1 VDEVRFRLL
10 RKGDYIFGSFLK
22 PESVDGYI
30 NGVNPGDKSDVLG
43 RFPFSESSVDE
54 AVEYANIGAKTWR
67 RTSLNDRANSL
78 RRFREHIARHQE
90 KLAGLITR
98 ETGKPVWEARHEVI
112 ATVRALDLF
121 LDDGM
126 GYLAPR
132 VIEEI
137 GARSDPMPRGVVAV
151 LTPYVFPLLVPATN
165 TAAAMLAG
173 NAVVFKASKFTP
185 GVGQAIAEIWD
196 RCTIPRGVFNMIQ
209 GPGSIV
215 GERLVR
221 HAQTDAVLFT
231 GSFQTASTVRRST
244 FERPE
249 ISVAIHS
256 GGKGISIVLENAD
269 LDQAVYETMVGA
281 FLTTGQRHNST
292 GRVFVCDKIFDA
304 FVQKL
309 VKQTSLLGVGYGFKP
324 DTFMGPLIS
333 ENFRTRYGRY
343 CKALLDKGHEAL
355 TPVGPE
361 RASKRRGFYAKPA
374 IFQVHWENGAA
385 FLNEEPPGPIL
396 LVYRV
401 ANWEEASSLHNQA
414 LYRLSTSVF
423 THPQNPYLP
432 DIRDRIQTGALN
444 LNRGTIGASLR
455 LASVGLGRSSNGFS
469 TGLDLLRAVTYS
481 RAQLLEG
488 RPLEPS
494 AMLPGTNWDGQHV
507 DQPTDEIDRD
517 SSSDSTAT
525 LEVVGGH
532 SGG

>member
-1 VDEVRFRLL
+1 VDEVRYRLL
-10 RKGDYIFGSFLK
+10 RKGDYVFGSFLK
-22 PESVDGYI
+22 PESVYGYI
-30 NGVNPGDKSDVLG
+30 NGINPGDKTDVLG

-54 AVEYANIGAKTWR
+54 AVEYASIGAKTWR
-67 RTSLNDRANSL
+67 RVPLNDRANAL
-78 RRFREHIARHQE
+78 RRFREHIARYQE
-90 KLAGLITR
+90 RLASLVTR

-126 GYLAPR
+126 AFLAPR

-137 GARSDPMPRGVVAV
+137 GARSDPMARGVVV
-151 LTPYVFPLLVPATN
+151 LLTPYVFPLLVPATN
-165 TAAAMLAG
+165 AAAAMLAG
-173 NAVVFKASKFTP
+173 NAVVFKPSKFTP
-185 GVGQAIAEIWD
+185 GVGQALAEIWD

-209 GPGSIV
+209 GPGSII

-221 HAQTDAVLFT
+221 HPATDAVLFT
-231 GSFQTASTVRRST
+231 GSFQTATAIRRST

-249 ISVAIHS
+249 LSVAVHS

-309 VKQTSLLGVGYGFKP
+309 VKQTAVLSVGYGFKN

-343 CKALLDKGHEAL
+343 CKALADKGHEPL
-355 TPVGPE
+355 TAGGPE
-361 RASKRRGFYAKPA
+361 KSHKRRGFYAKPA
-374 IFQVHWENGAA
+374 IYLVHWENGAP

-401 ANWEEASSLHNQA
+401 ANWEEAASLHNQA

-423 THPQNPYLP
+423 THAQNPYLP
-432 DIRDRIQTGALN
+432 EIRDRLLTGALN

-455 LASVGLGRSSNGFS
+455 LPSVGLGRSSNGAPS
-469 TGLDLLRAVTYS
+469 GLDILRAVTYS

-488 RPLEPS
+488 RPLETS
-494 AMLPGTNWDGQHV
+494 AMLPGTNWDGPPGNE
-507 DQPTDEIDRD
+507 PTEEIDRD
-517 SSSDSTAT
+517 GGAEGSST
-525 LEVVGGH
+525 LEVAAE
-532 SGG
+532 